1 MKTPKLSVGLLL
13 PFVLTACFHKQQVA
27 KNQPLPPA
35 IIDAPLPTPPSP
47 PTDVAPRVDTTP
59 KTQPAQNTTP
69 PPRPQEKP
77 PKHQPRH
84 PKTDT
89 TTAKPPEQVATAAS
103 ASPAPAEVSA
113 IGQLSLSPGNSS
125 DMKSET
131 EQSIASTEHGLK
143 DITRPL
149 SDQEQKTAGQ
159 IREFLKQ
166 AHTALTA
173 GDVDGAHTLALKA
186 KVLLTEIAQ

>member
-13 PFVLTACFHKQQVA
+13 PFALTACFHKTQVA
-27 KNQPLPPA
+27 KNQPLAPA

-69 PPRPQEKP
+69 PPKPQEKP
-77 PKHQPRH
+77 ARHPPRH
-84 PKTDT
+84 PKTTTDT
-89 TTAKPPEQVATAAS
+89 TVKQPEQVAAATP
-103 ASPAPAEVSA
+103 PAPSEVSA